1 MASLLKNYWLC
12 TCGLRF
18 NFPKCRYLG
27 NGFNLG
33 AWSPWAPSE
42 VNGERKAALESQ
54 ADLSKI
60 EALLGEVSLATKALR
75 FLLSAPGRC
84 AELGRRGSRLLKVK
98 TELFCA
104 IICFSPEV
112 GSGMLV
118 AH

>member
-1 MASLLKNYWLC
+1 MASLLKIYWLY

-18 NFPKCRYLG
+18 NFSKCRYPG

-42 VNGERKAALESQ
+42 VNGERQAALESQ
-54 ADLSKI
+54 ADLSKT
-60 EALLGEVSLATKALR
+60 EAPLGEVSLATKALR
-75 FLLSAPGRC
+75 FLLTAPGRC
-84 AELGRRGSRLLKVK
+84 AELGRRRSRLLKVK
-98 TELFCA
+98 TELFSA
-104 IICFSPEV
+104 IICFSPAM